1 MVLRMKNVNILGV
14 HWKIWLLE
22 GGGSNIEGGDGL
34 KREGAVCQFKGCLTS
49 KRGVFLRGV
58 DTPMHTTAASCNHT
72 LGPAKVPEC
81 TPRLFGI
88 ECCF

>member
-1 MVLRMKNVNILGV
+1 MGV

-22 GGGSNIEGGDGL
+22 GGFQYRGGDGL

-49 KRGVFLRGV
+49 KRGV